1 MRRQCINEHNRE
13 MSEGARRVLDFFSVK
28 ENIIDKDLEKLESK
42 LNDKIINIE
51 KDVKQVKADL
61 EKDIREVKIDLKDDI
76 KDKISGLRWF
86 IGIIITVAAIVVPLI
101 IKHL

>member
-1 MRRQCINEHNRE
+1 MNEPNMG
-13 MSEGARRVLDFFSVK
+13 MSEDARRVLDFFSVK

-76 KDKISGLRWF
+76 KERISGLRWF
-86 IGIIITVAAIVVPLI
+86 IGIIMSVAAIIVPLI
-101 IKHL
+101 IKYL